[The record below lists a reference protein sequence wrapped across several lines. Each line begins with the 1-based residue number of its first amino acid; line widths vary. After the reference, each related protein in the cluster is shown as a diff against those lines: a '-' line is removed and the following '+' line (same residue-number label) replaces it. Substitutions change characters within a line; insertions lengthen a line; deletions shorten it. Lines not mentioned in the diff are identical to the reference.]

1 MTQVASRRDASGR
14 YTVLGPSGVT
24 IATLE
29 PNQWETR
36 FFGRRMGCLALAA
49 EAAAALEPP
58 AWQQAVSLIAAE
70 SDAYDLVQIHLDVR
84 PLALAPAL
92 EDVGFR
98 LVDTRISF
106 LTRLDSSSVARY
118 EPPVGVVRPARPGDL
133 ADLLV
138 LTHRRLTHNPG
149 FHSRYKN
156 PAFFTPE
163 ETARWFTAWV
173 ENDLADPRSRMA
185 VWVVDG
191 RPVGFFGYQRQD
203 DREGL
208 PFYKSTVAA
217 VDEDR
222 GGQKA
227 HMFLQTILF
236 DGMPAGELWVENTT
250 QLTNSPIIHNNL
262 LLGRRL
268 DRIELTFFRTPRA

>member
-1 MTQVASRRDASGR
+1 MTGVASRRDPSGSR
-14 YTVLGPSGVT
+14 TVTGHGGVT

-29 PNQWETR
+29 PNEWESR
-36 FFGRRMGCLALAA
+36 FFGRRMGRLALAA

-70 SDAYDLVQIHLDVR
+70 SDAYNLVQIHLDVR
-84 PLALAPAL
+84 RLALAPAL
-92 EDVGFR
+92 EEAGFR

-106 LTRLDSSSVARY
+106 LTRLDPRLL
-118 EPPVGVVRPARPGDL
+118 ERHHPPIGEVRLAAPQDL
-133 ADLLV
+133 ADLLA
-138 LTHRRLTHNPG
+138 LAHRRLTHNPG

-156 PAFFTPE
+156 RAFFTPE

-191 RPVGFFGYQRQD
+191 RAVGFFGYQRQD

-222 GGQKA
+222 RGQKA
-227 HMFLQTILF
+227 HVFLQTILF

-268 DRIELTFFRTPRA
+268 DRIELTFFRTGPA

>member
-149 FHSRYKN
+149 FHSRYKT

-222 GGQKA
+222 GGQNA